1 VWSVP
6 SQRGSRTRLLRPTD
20 GSLERRLYAVR
31 RMDGSETVR
40 KAPLGLGLKP
50 QKATK
55 RAQKA
60 LFAALG
66 AKNGRLQ
73 RLF

>member
-1 VWSVP
+1 VVQPLVAKEEAWARALELP
-6 SQRGSRTRLLRPTD
+6 RIKDAGSTVSEKTPC
-20 GSLERRLYAVR
+20 
-31 RMDGSETVR
+31 ETVR

-66 AKNGRLQ
+66 AKNERLQ